1 MHGPSTLSNL
11 CLSSLTHVRVPFA
24 LTVAARGRFK
34 TSAISPAKKQ
44 NHWYQVQP
52 LKSLGIHPGDVSCLA
67 FNSLEN
73 SINPFGNILPFS
85 PLKYLRF
92 SYQSFKSERPPLGS
106 QGPKFI

>member
-1 MHGPSTLSNL
+1 MSGFLSLLLLLHGVDSRPVLFHLQQTDN
-11 CLSSLTHVRVPFA
+11 
-24 LTVAARGRFK
+24 K
-34 TSAISPAKKQ
+34 T

-67 FNSLEN
+67 FTSLEN

-92 SYQSFKSERPPLGS
+92 IYQRFKSERPALG
-106 QGPKFI
+106 